1 MTLGELV
8 LSFLTFSSLHLIA
21 VVQSS
26 DLGVMGSRVD
36 IILIFMDFGA
46 LHYSST
52 KNILF
57 QLGKLCEMGGD
68 NLLEVVYHWIRSI
81 SCVTVETWLD
91 LSRIP
96 SFLLQ
101 DKLDLSTIWRSHP
114 VCIRCVLFHHLRF
127 QVPPCLVIWIQ
138 DLGDALVSP
147 NHGTQVQFS
156 WWGELRSTYNM
167 VKVSFWWSVCT
178 YQHRYMDGFSGMR
191 CFSRPSSLVFHLVA
205 LHAIIWCT
213 FRNSD
218 HCDTKIFMYCMN
230 KELQLHTFGV
240 GFWVSILSKDWKM
253 EYLIVCCQLN
263 HPGLILQAYIIW
275 HMFKCTTADVSDLV
289 GRRSIHVSLCSMN

>member
-57 QLGKLCEMGGD
+57 QLGKLCEMGSD

-101 DKLDLSTIWRSHP
+101 DKLDLSTI
-114 VCIRCVLFHHLRF
+114 
-127 QVPPCLVIWIQ
+127 
-138 DLGDALVSP
+138 
-147 NHGTQVQFS
+147 
-156 WWGELRSTYNM
+156 
-167 VKVSFWWSVCT
+167 
-178 YQHRYMDGFSGMR
+178 
-191 CFSRPSSLVFHLVA
+191 
-205 LHAIIWCT
+205 
-213 FRNSD
+213 
-218 HCDTKIFMYCMN
+218 
-230 KELQLHTFGV
+230 
-240 GFWVSILSKDWKM
+240 
-253 EYLIVCCQLN
+253 
-263 HPGLILQAYIIW
+263 
-275 HMFKCTTADVSDLV
+275 
-289 GRRSIHVSLCSMN
+289 